1 MKALSCCAVANTSL
15 GEPQVVGSGGRR
27 AHGSENLVAQ
37 SCRTLRNPTDL
48 SLPGSSVHGIGV
60 KKTQMGLSVLS
71 PLKLLECG
79 VSDYV
84 ECRFFL

>member
-1 MKALSCCAVANTSL
+1 M
-15 GEPQVVGSGGRR
+15 
-27 AHGSENLVAQ
+27 LVAQ
-37 SCRTLRNPTDL
+37 SCRVSLNPTDL
-48 SLPGSSVHGIGV
+48 SLPGSSVYGIGV

-84 ECRFFL
+84 ECQLFSLVPYLVLQG